1 MLGKLLPLLLG
12 LIGLAGGGAAG
23 YFLRPAPPPA
33 EHPTDPAAAEA
44 AAGDH
49 GAATEAHGVPA
60 AADHGAE
67 GDVTSEFVKLNNQFI
82 VPLVTESRISGMVIL
97 SLSLEV
103 KVGETE
109 AVYRAEPKLRD
120 AFLQVLFDHANTG
133 GFQGLFTDSANMSRL
148 RRALTETARSI
159 LGPGVLAVLVSDIV
173 RQDS

>member
-1 MLGKLLPLLLG
+1 MLRKILPVLLG

-23 YFLRPAPPPA
+23 YFLRPPPPPPEEHAIA
-33 EHPTDPAAAEA
+33 EGAD
-44 AAGDH
+44 DH
-49 GAATEAHGVPA
+49 GAA
-60 AADHGAE
+60 AADDHGDPHDDGHG

-82 VPLVTESRISGMVIL
+82 VPLVTEQRVSGLVIL

-120 AFLQVLFDHANTG
+120 SFLQVLFDHANTG
-133 GFQGLFTDSANMSRL
+133 GFRGIFTDTATMDDL
-148 RRALTETARSI
+148 RRALTESAREV
-159 LGPGVLAVLVSDIV
+159 LGPGVIGVLVSDIV

>member
-33 EHPTDPAAAEA
+33 APPTAPAAAEA
-44 AAGDH
+44 EAGKSA
-49 GAATEAHGVPA
+49 AATDSHGDPVA
-60 AADHGAE
+60 VANGAGGE
-67 GDVTSEFVKLNNQFI
+67 VTSEFVKLNNQFI
-82 VPLVTESRISGMVIL
+82 VPLVTESHISGMVIL

-103 KVGETE
+103 KAGETE

-148 RRALTETARSI
+148 RRALTETARNI
-159 LGPGVLAVLVSDIV
+159 LGPSVLAVLVSDIV